1 MTNFFRHIF
10 RPARKQ
16 SIFRTERAGA
26 SGIGR
31 VFAGLVICLI
41 VTGLLSSQRLVA
53 MAERQEFGPSR
64 DRWLSAAEVVNE
76 VATAVRLD
84 RPATAIE
91 SALGRSSGDE
101 PIDVVFGELAA
112 PAPPTPS
119 TTEVRATTTSEVT
132 ESASVTP
139 APTTTTP
146 ATTATAP
153 PTTAPPPVL
162 GDVSIDD
169 PLRIWIGGD
178 SLGEYIGSQLLS
190 QVAEPDLTDVEL
202 DFAISTGLA
211 RPDYFDWPARLSE
224 IMQRPDR
231 PDVVVYMVGG
241 NDDQDLQVDGE
252 RAVLGTDAW
261 RAAYRERVA
270 TMMDVA
276 AYPDVQMLWI
286 NLPPMRD
293 ERRQAVADDINQMLE
308 GEASIRPWVDVVEIV
323 EMFTGPSGGFEQFIA
338 EPDGTAT
345 RKARANDGVHVTLSA
360 SAWVAEVVWTHIGR
374 RWRFDALVTP
384 TIAPPST
391 IPEPGAT
398 DGPSTTTASSD
409 EGS

>member
-1 MTNFFRHIF
+1 MANFFRRIV

-26 SGIGR
+26 SGVGR
-31 VFAGLVICLI
+31 VFAGLVVCLI

-64 DRWLSAAEVVNE
+64 DRWLSAAEAVNE
-76 VATAVRLD
+76 AATAVRLD
-84 RPATAIE
+84 RPAAIIE

-101 PIDVVFGELAA
+101 PLDVVFGELAV
-112 PAPPTPS
+112 PDPPTLTPS
-119 TTEVRATTTSEVT
+119 VAPVPTTSDMAQP
-132 ESASVTP
+132 SSVAPT
-139 APTTTTP
+139 PTTTTP
-146 ATTATAP
+146 TTTTPTTTALLPA
-153 PTTAPPPVL
+153 L
-162 GDVSIDD
+162 GDVSIDN

-178 SLGEYIGSQLLS
+178 SLGEYVGSQLLY
-190 QVAEPDLTDVEL
+190 QVAEPELSDVEL
-202 DFAISTGLA
+202 DFVISTGLA

-261 RAAYRERVA
+261 REAYRERVA

-293 ERRQAVADDINQMLE
+293 ERRQAVADDINQTLE
-308 GEASIRPWVDVVEIV
+308 AEASIRPWVDVVEIV
-323 EMFTGPSGGFEQFIA
+323 EMFTGSSGGFDQFIV

-345 RKARANDGVHVTLSA
+345 QRARANDGVHITRSA

-374 RWRFDALVTP
+374 RWRFEALATSTTAAPSVT
-384 TIAPPST
+384 
-391 IPEPGAT
+391 PEPGAT
-398 DGPSTTTASSD
+398 NGSSTTTASAD
-409 EGS
+409 GGP